1 MRLNHRHLLTH
12 SLLLTTLAVFALLQT
27 GCTDGGVNSIVVDE
41 TDPATGNDPA
51 DSDDGA
57 DDPTPSGDA
66 NRPVDATR
74 FDAAS
79 VQSLQTVD
87 CTLSNG
93 EASTCYEITLN
104 GFPADRLELGPFC
117 PPTASTGAGE
127 AGKWFDNGVLY
138 DLTGAFIENLDEFYG
153 DDNWQLYNELT
164 GEVYITDTQESCE
177 GAARPDVA
185 EEYQN
190 HCVECDIA
198 YYNSESG
205 QGVATTYLIPVTPQ
219 PRDQPGAIGAAGVG
233 AAFDGVKI
241 EASAPTD
248 AILSA
253 YTIAAFDDC
262 VGHINPV
269 AGYHYHGANPGDGDC
284 PGIAFEDDGHGG
296 AFGYAL
302 DGYAIH
308 TMLDI
313 DGNEAMDLDSCRGH
327 SDDARGYHYH
337 TASPGENAF
346 IGCFSGEIAD
356 DGSNNAGGPP
366 PGGLPFGG

>member
-1 MRLNHRHLLTH
+1 MFPTPHTSPHLLIAA
-12 SLLLTTLAVFALLQT
+12 LAVIAGLLSA
-27 GCTDGGVNSIVVDE
+27 CTDGGLDDPLVDGDD
-41 TDPATGNDPA
+41 TTTGNDSASGGDDPA
-51 DSDDGA
+51 DGTA
-57 DDPTPSGDA
+57 TTDA
-66 NRPVDATR
+66 HRPVDATR

-79 VQSLQTVD
+79 VQSLQTVE

-93 EASTCYEITLN
+93 DTSTCYEITLN

-117 PPTASTGAGE
+117 PPTTSTAAGE
-127 AGKWFDNGVLY
+127 AGKWFDSGVLY
-138 DLTGAFIENLDEFYG
+138 DLTGEFVRSLDEFYG

-164 GEVYITDTQESCE
+164 GEVYITDTQEACE
-177 GAARPDVA
+177 AAARPDVA

-190 HCVECDIA
+190 HCVECDMA
-198 YYNSESG
+198 YYSSVAG
-205 QGVATTYLIPVTPQ
+205 QGVSTTYLIPVTPQ
-219 PRDQPGAIGAAGVG
+219 PRNQPGAIGAAGVG

-248 AILSA
+248 AILGA

-269 AGYHYHGANPGDGDC
+269 AGYHYHGANQGEGDC
-284 PGIAFEDDGHGG
+284 PAIAFEDDGHGG

-308 TMLDI
+308 AMLDSNG
-313 DGNEAMDLDSCRGH
+313 DEPTDLDTCRGH
-327 SDDARGYHYH
+327 ADDARGYHYH

-346 IGCFSGEIAD
+346 IGCFTGEIAD
-356 DGSNNAGGPP
+356 DGTADAGGPP
-366 PGGLPFGG
+366 PGGPFGG